1 VWLTSKGKRVV
12 VDLKAKAEL
21 QEERMSAGMTA
32 AQRQT
37 LLELLASVV
46 RNLTEE

>member
-1 VWLTSKGKRVV
+1 
-12 VDLKAKAEL
+12 
-21 QEERMSAGMTA
+21 MSAGMTA